1 MPSYTQR
8 SLATLRDRRIDE
20 ERQAE
25 RALAGALA
33 AQREAEAETARL
45 DARVGV
51 ARAALEDARGVRPA
65 AQSASAA
72 QAERSFWARRQ
83 VELADASSALAT
95 HRAGPLAAAVGAA
108 EDARAA
114 CARAR
119 QRREVVDKAIA
130 RREAVARR
138 EAERRAEAEIDDR
151 APGPRPRPRST

>member
-25 RALAGALA
+25 RALADAL
-33 AQREAEAETARL
+33 
-45 DARVGV
+45 
-51 ARAALEDARGVRPA
+51 
-65 AQSASAA
+65 
-72 QAERSFWARRQ
+72 WARRQ

>member
-51 ARAALEDARGVRPA
+51 ARAALEDAR
-65 AQSASAA
+65 
-72 QAERSFWARRQ
+72 
-83 VELADASSALAT
+83 
-95 HRAGPLAAAVGAA
+95 
-108 EDARAA
+108 AA